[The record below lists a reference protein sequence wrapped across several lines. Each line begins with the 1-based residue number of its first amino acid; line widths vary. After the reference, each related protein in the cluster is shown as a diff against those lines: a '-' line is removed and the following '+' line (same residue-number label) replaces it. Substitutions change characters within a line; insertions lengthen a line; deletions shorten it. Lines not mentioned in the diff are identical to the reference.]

1 MNKKNELIEL
11 ITELEPVEFIGL
23 ARVLCVDI
31 INEEDKTT
39 RDFYDILNDII
50 DKVNTLAR
58 KQRREILSVLRRV
71 EKENVIGTKNY
82 T

>member
-39 RDFYDILNDII
+39 RDFYEVLNDII
-50 DKVNTLAR
+50 DKFNTLAR
-58 KQRREILSVLRRV
+58 KQRREILSILRRV
-71 EKENVIGTKNY
+71 KKENVIGTKN
-82 T
+82 

>member
-1 MNKKNELIEL
+1 MDKKNELVEL
-11 ITELEPVEFIGL
+11 ITKLEPVEFIGL

-50 DKVNTLAR
+50 DKFNTLAR
-58 KQRREILSVLRRV
+58 KQRKEILSILRRV
-71 EKENVIGTKNY
+71 KKENVIGTKN
-82 T
+82 

>member
-11 ITELEPVEFIGL
+11 ITKLEPVEFIGL

-31 INEEDKTT
+31 INEEDKTI
-39 RDFYDILNDII
+39 RDFYDVLNDIVN
-50 DKVNTLAR
+50 KFNTLAR

-71 EKENVIGTKNY
+71 KKENVIGTKN
-82 T
+82 

>member
-39 RDFYDILNDII
+39 RDFYDILNDIV
-50 DKVNTLAR
+50 DKFNTLAR

-71 EKENVIGTKNY
+71 KKENVIGTKN
-82 T
+82 